1 MAGKFWNPA
10 KQVSR
15 RADKESKSYEANKL
29 HKSPLRFELRQ
40 DVVELPAEPPRRR
53 AHLGGFFL
61 AAFERLFLRRLGVVA
76 PLLALGGGRVA
87 RRPHLRERVALP
99 PLLALRRGFTLRLGL
114 GARPLLGLREV
125 ALRADVAVA
134 LAKFFIRPY

>member
-1 MAGKFWNPA
+1 M
-10 KQVSR
+10 KQTN
-15 RADKESKSYEANKL
+15 YT
-29 HKSPLRFELRQ
+29 KSPTLSLELRQ
-40 DVVELPAEPPRRR
+40 HVVELPAEPPRRR
-53 AHLGGFFL
+53 AHLGGLLL
-61 AAFERLFLRRLGVVA
+61 APLERLLLRFFGVVA

-99 PLLALRRGFTLRLGL
+99 PLLSLRRGLALRLGL
-114 GARPLLGLREV
+114 GAGPLLGLREV